1 MLPALYAF
9 LAYSLI
15 YTIYVMTTADL
26 VMRQVEPELA
36 IPAVPR
42 PPPHMRTGG
51 GESDRKPLSGR
62 FAYAGEPGLSYYR
75 RIVLV
80 YHCPKMGHRADCC

>member
-26 VMRQVEPELA
+26 VMRRAEPEAAPLVA
-36 IPAVPR
+36 EAGA
-42 PPPHMRTGG
+42 HGHGG
-51 GESDRKPLSGR
+51 G
-62 FAYAGEPGLSYYR
+62 
-75 RIVLV
+75 
-80 YHCPKMGHRADCC
+80 HH